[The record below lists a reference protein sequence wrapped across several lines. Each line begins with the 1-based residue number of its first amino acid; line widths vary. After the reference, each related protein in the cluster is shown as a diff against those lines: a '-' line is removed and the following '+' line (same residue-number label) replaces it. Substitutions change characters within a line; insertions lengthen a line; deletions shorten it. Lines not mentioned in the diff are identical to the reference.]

1 MVALLAA
8 TALWATVNVCD
19 TPAHPDTIGIRA
31 SMPGTPRRA
40 RASMR
45 FSVQYR
51 TPAGWRAVRHADS
64 GWRRVG
70 TTHGAAIESGSS
82 FHVQA
87 PARPGELRGVV
98 RLRRP
103 RPD

>member
-8 TALWATVNVCD
+8 TALWATVNVCA

-40 RASMR
+40 RAAMR
-45 FSVQYR
+45 FTVQYR
-51 TPAGWRAVRHADS
+51 TAAGWRTVRRAYS

-70 TTHGAAIESGSS
+70 TTHGAAIESGWS
-82 FHVQA
+82 FKFQA
-87 PARPGELRGVV
+87 PSQPVQLRGLV
-98 RLRRP
+98 RL
-103 RPD
+103 